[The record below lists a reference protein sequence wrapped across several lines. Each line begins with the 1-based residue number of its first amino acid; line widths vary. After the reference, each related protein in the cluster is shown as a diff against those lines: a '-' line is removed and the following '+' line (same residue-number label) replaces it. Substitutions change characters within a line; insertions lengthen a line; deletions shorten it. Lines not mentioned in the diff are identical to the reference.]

1 MDIFTPYDVYFL
13 CYPACEQD
21 VFVLESWHINEDGAW
36 QKVKN
41 KNSENFEKE
50 IDKRCDKPGNL
61 QFQIIIRKLKK
72 FSRFRTSHSSSTKS
86 TAILNCPFEV
96 ILPFTS
102 SIAMHTPVY
111 RFSLSPRLNP
121 IVHELR
127 FIIYVSH
134 RATFNSFNMYEG

>member
-61 QFQIIIRKLKK
+61 QFQILIRKLKN
-72 FSRFRTSHSSSTKS
+72 FLVSER
-86 TAILNCPFEV
+86 
-96 ILPFTS
+96 
-102 SIAMHTPVY
+102 HTHHRPNPQ
-111 RFSLSPRLNP
+111 RFSIVPLRLYCLSQVP
-121 IVHELR
+121 
-127 FIIYVSH
+127 
-134 RATFNSFNMYEG
+134 